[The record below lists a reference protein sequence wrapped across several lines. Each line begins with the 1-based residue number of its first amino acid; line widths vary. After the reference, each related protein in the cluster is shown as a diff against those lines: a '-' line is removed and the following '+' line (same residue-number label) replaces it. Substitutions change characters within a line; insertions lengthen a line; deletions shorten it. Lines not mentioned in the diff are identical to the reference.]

1 MNTIS
6 SIIVGGRSK
15 NMYIGLI
22 SQAAHAEFFGNS
34 GYRENLSLK
43 IALGF
48 LSSSEYGMLFGQ
60 EFSDVKNLNGEI
72 GSGLVQL
79 KNSTRPREFIAPY
92 IKQDDDL

>member
-1 MNTIS
+1 
-6 SIIVGGRSK
+6 
-15 NMYIGLI
+15 MYIGLI

>member
-1 MNTIS
+1 M
-6 SIIVGGRSK
+6 
-15 NMYIGLI
+15 
-22 SQAAHAEFFGNS
+22 
-34 GYRENLSLK
+34 SLK